1 MVRVKICGITNYQ
14 DADMAVQLGA
24 DALGF
29 VFAPSPRR
37 ISPEKAR
44 EIICAIPPF
53 VQTVGVFVNERPDT
67 VRRIIRFCGLDLI
80 QFHGD
85 ESPEVC
91 GEFMPH
97 AIKAFRVREGSVL
110 ESIIPYYGKTKAV
123 LFDTYSGERRGGT
136 GKTFDWDLAVMG
148 KRVGIPII
156 LSGGLTPA
164 NIESAV
170 LTVNPFAVDVNSGI
184 EERPG
189 KKDHLL
195 MEELME
201 KIQKVNGGG
210 LPND

>member
-97 AIKAFRVREGSVL
+97 AIKALRVREGSVL